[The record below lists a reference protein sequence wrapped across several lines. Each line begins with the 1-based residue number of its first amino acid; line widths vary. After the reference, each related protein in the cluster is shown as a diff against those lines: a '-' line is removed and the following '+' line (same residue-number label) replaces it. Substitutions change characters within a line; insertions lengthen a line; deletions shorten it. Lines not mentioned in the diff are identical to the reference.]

1 MTGDEGARGNAVAK
15 SVWQRTLSVLETND
29 GGERPYEAV

>member
-1 MTGDEGARGNAVAK
+1 MTGGEGARGNPVDK
-15 SVWQRTLSVLETND
+15 SAWQWTLSVLETND